1 MKRYFLYSVIMS
13 LFILMN
19 LTSCKKED
27 SGGGAQKYSFWQGG
41 IANKYYM
48 LDLCGGQTGEVS
60 GKPYMILEY
69 DPVTGKPIRCEFGLS
84 EAVNK
89 SLPRENPTIC
99 LGAMPEPTLSA
110 STFDYSERLSLKGS
124 LDLLANWNTVTTY
137 SDLSGGGFEFTV
149 NTGHGKLHF
158 EKTNEGMT
166 GEIVDEDQ
174 SGWGDAVSAS
184 NAFNLLHKFNSNTI
198 GN

>member
-1 MKRYFLYSVIMS
+1 MF
-13 LFILMN
+13 LFILMYH
-19 LTSCKKED
+19 TSCKKDE
-27 SGGGAQKYSFWQGG
+27 SEGAQKYSFWQGA
-41 IANKYYM
+41 IVNKYYM

-69 DPVTGKPIRCEFGLS
+69 DPVTGKPISCEFGLS

-89 SLPRENPTIC
+89 SLPRENFC
-99 LGAMPEPTLSA
+99 LGAPPQPTLSA
-110 STFDYSERLSLKGS
+110 STFAYADRLSLKGS
-124 LDLLANWNTVTTY
+124 LDLLANWYKVTTY

-149 NTGHGKLHF
+149 QTVNGTLHF

-166 GEIVDEDQ
+166 GEIVDEGQ
-174 SGWGDAVSAS
+174 SGWGDAVSKS